1 MPAAA
6 GIALAH
12 QLRGTD
18 DLSVSFIGDGTLG
31 EGIIYETLNLASLWH
46 LPLLV
51 VVEDNGWAQSTPSAL
66 NLAGGIAA
74 RFAAFGLPL
83 VEVDSTDVLE
93 VEQAAGEAVADA
105 RARRGPGVLVIHTY
119 RLCHHSKN
127 DDNRPSEEVEARR
140 ALDPLAIHG
149 RRIGDR
155 ERERIDEEVDRA
167 LGAVV
172 RGGEADVIF
181 ARVLGDTLRRLLED
195 DPRVVILGEDVV
207 DPYGGA
213 FKVTRGLST
222 DFPDRVRATP
232 ISEGAIAGVAAGL
245 ALAGYRPIAEIMFGD
260 FLTLCFDQVVNHIA
274 KYEAMYDGGATC
286 PVILRTPSGGGRGY
300 GPTHSQSLEKHF
312 LGVPHLRVVAAS
324 LHHDPDR
331 VFDVLLAGGEQ
342 PCTSS
347 TSCSTRCSSRRR
359 TPRMLRPVRC
369 RRRVS
374 GRSSARRAR

>member
-1 MPAAA
+1 
-6 GIALAH
+6 
-12 QLRGTD
+12 
-18 DLSVSFIGDGTLG
+18 
-31 EGIIYETLNLASLWH
+31 
-46 LPLLV
+46 
-51 VVEDNGWAQSTPSAL
+51 
-66 NLAGGIAA
+66 
-74 RFAAFGLPL
+74 
-83 VEVDSTDVLE
+83 
-93 VEQAAGEAVADA
+93 
-105 RARRGPGVLVIHTY
+105 
-119 RLCHHSKN
+119 
-127 DDNRPSEEVEARR
+127 
-140 ALDPLAIHG
+140 
-149 RRIGDR
+149 
-155 ERERIDEEVDRA
+155 
-167 LGAVV
+167 
-172 RGGEADVIF
+172 VIF

-331 VFDVLLAGGEQ
+331 VFDVLLAGDEPTLYIEHKLLYPLQLAPPDTEDASPDALPTACLRQVERAACTLTVVAYGHQAEIARRVLERLALEEEIFGELLVPAQ
-342 PCTSS
+342 IAPLDWDPITRSVRETGALLTSEEGTAGWS
-347 TSCSTRCSSRRR
+347 WGAEIAAGAAQRLFADLRRPPAVLASPPAVIPGAR
-359 TPRMLRPVRC
+359 DAEARMLVGEHQFEDAVREL
-369 RRRVS
+369 VT
-374 GRSSARRAR
+374 